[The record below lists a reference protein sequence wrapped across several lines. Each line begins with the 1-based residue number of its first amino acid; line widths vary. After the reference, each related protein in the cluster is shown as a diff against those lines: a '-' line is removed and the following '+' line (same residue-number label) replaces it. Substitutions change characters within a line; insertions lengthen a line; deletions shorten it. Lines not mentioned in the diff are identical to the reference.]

1 MSTHS
6 TVWRPSPESPPKARG
21 DFGDHLELGLRI
33 RAARLEAQR
42 LGSCFDEG
50 FEKGDDVVGGA
61 DRRVLLERLK
71 RHAVEP
77 LHPGGDVGA
86 SLGCVVAD
94 PGPDLKAVVPVDIS
108 IDTDLLDKRRALG
121 EATG

>member
-6 TVWRPSPESPPKARG
+6 TAWRHSHESLPKALG
-21 DFGDHLELGLRI
+21 DLSNHLELGLRI
-33 RAARLEAQR
+33 RAARLETQR
-42 LGSCFDEG
+42 LRSGFDE
-50 FEKGDDVVGGA
+50 GDDVVGGSH
-61 DRRVLLERLK
+61 RRVLLERLE

-94 PGPDLKAVVPVDIS
+94 PGPDLEAVMPVDIS
-108 IDTDLLDKRRALG
+108 ISTDLLDKRRALR
-121 EATG
+121 EATR

>member
-6 TVWRPSPESPPKARG
+6 TVWRPSPESPPKARC
-21 DFGDHLELGLRI
+21 DFGDHLELGLGI
-33 RAARLEAQR
+33 RAARLKAQR
-42 LGSCFDEG
+42 LGSGFDEG
-50 FEKGDDVVGGA
+50 FEKGDDVVGGSH
-61 DRRVLLERLK
+61 RRVLLERLE

-86 SLGCVVAD
+86 ALDCVVAD
-94 PGPDLKAVVPVDIS
+94 SGPDLEAVMPVDIS
-108 IDTDLLDKRRALG
+108 IDADLLYERRALG